1 MQEARRHGA
10 FVCVHQTNATVHSF
24 AFQTEV
30 LRRSPT
36 CKRVRECERGVEAQS
51 EKGSHSSNDGNPL
64 GWLARRRIA
73 SGHGAEGDQTDIFGF
88 GVPVPQ
94 GTRVVLMNQTKRW

>member
-1 MQEARRHGA
+1 MQEGSRLRAGRR
-10 FVCVHQTNATVHSF
+10 NA
-24 AFQTEV
+24 E
-30 LRRSPT
+30 
-36 CKRVRECERGVEAQS
+36 RE
-51 EKGSHSSNDGNPL
+51 GSHSRKDGIPL